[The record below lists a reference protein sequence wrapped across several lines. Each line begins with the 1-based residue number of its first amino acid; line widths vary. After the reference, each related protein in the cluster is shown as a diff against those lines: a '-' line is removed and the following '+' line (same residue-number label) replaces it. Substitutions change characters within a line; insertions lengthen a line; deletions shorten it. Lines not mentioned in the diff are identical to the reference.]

1 MNILE
6 IDFREEQISRII
18 DVIVSYR
25 INGSEAYE
33 KNKEFWKELVYYLE
47 EVKINSC
54 NKKYFDMTKIVKI
67 INENKDISESILDY
81 LVETNNKMQNV
92 FGMFFKSYCEKTSLS
107 ASYFHDYKVNLD
119 EFYENIRKYPGV
131 HEEIVNFILNGE
143 SFDEEISLI
152 NVNGYDVLKIQEVTN
167 YPIIMCYVCLFDMLN
182 GKIVKLNKDYIYN

>member
-33 KNKEFWKELVYYLE
+33 NNKEFWKELVYYLE

-67 INENKDISESILDY
+67 INENKDVSESILDY
-81 LVETNNKMQNV
+81 LVETNNKMKNV

-107 ASYFHDYKVNLD
+107 ASYFHDYKVDLD
-119 EFYENIRKYPGV
+119 EFYENIRKYPCV

-152 NVNGYDVLKIQEVTN
+152 NVNGYDVLKIQKETN

-182 GKIVKLNKDYIYN
+182 GKTVKLDKNYIYN

>member
-47 EVKINSC
+47 EIKINSC

-67 INENKDISESILDY
+67 INENKDVSESILDY
-81 LVETNNKMQNV
+81 LVEKDTYLAQI
-92 FGMFFKSYCEKTSLS
+92 GDL
-107 ASYFHDYKVNLD
+107 
-119 EFYENIRKYPGV
+119 NIRYVGV
-131 HEEIVNFILNGE
+131 IEDTLIGKRQVFHIVRKIKEE
-143 SFDEEISLI
+143 
-152 NVNGYDVLKIQEVTN
+152 
-167 YPIIMCYVCLFDMLN
+167 
-182 GKIVKLNKDYIYN
+182 